1 MRNLHINDGEE
12 VHVEALASG
21 PQKPISELRRF
32 AILLLGSLAM
42 ICASFGYAF
51 NLISDSMQKRYNFTL
66 RDMTTITTCGLVFG
80 FFMLPYGFLFD
91 YAGPIPIS
99 VLAIVTVVIGTV
111 CFALCFQGTIEGSV
125 VKLAVFN
132 AILNIGVSL
141 FDLVACMTVISYFP
155 TNRGAVIALLKVF
168 AGLGSAIVGSLK
180 SGFFMAHVDWY
191 YYFLLAFASFMG
203 ILLIAFMRLPE
214 YHLTGYEISHLT
226 AAEQNERLATKT
238 QYLKQK
244 PPLRR
249 FAYAFVVLVL
259 LIIYLPTESAVVSY
273 HKLSHKYEL
282 AFACV
287 TIALTVALVGMVAP
301 LSVLNKSS
309 LPFASCFGKT
319 KSTTKAAA
327 AGTADEALS
336 EPINLNASSSSFSA
350 DAPEP
355 SFGFFEPIEQP
366 NHASKNNNS
375 NDDGNHEVAD
385 AALKLAGVVTDVE
398 AEWPNPSP
406 SFLPPDDSD
415 GQKKHLHQK
424 VETEI
429 DYIAPQYQGT
439 FLQNLLS
446 LNLWALWWSIFCVI
460 GAEFVIIYN
469 ARNILR
475 ALQGEDPTDSLN
487 TLLTVLN
494 GVGSAV
500 GRLLMSAFE
509 VWSQKR
515 KAEDRIPITVS
526 LFLPTGSIIITL
538 VLFLVLPAAALPL
551 PYVVAALGNGFLAA
565 TIVLVSRT
573 IFAKDPAK
581 HYNFCFT
588 ATMMGSIVHNRFIF
602 GEWYAV
608 HADKQHHANH
618 LCYGK
623 KCVLGSMIV
632 MLVLACTGFLTST
645 FLHLRYSLYCK
656 RVLAERAAMRT
667 QAEDSMV
674 LADVEQDAFEQTQ
687 LQIEAQ
693 TSTQKSE

>member
-1 MRNLHINDGEE
+1 MVNLHLNGGEE
-12 VHVEALASG
+12 VHLEALAAG
-21 PQKPISELRRF
+21 PQKPLSELRRF

-51 NLISDSMQKRYNFTL
+51 NLISGAMQARYDLTL

-80 FFMLPYGFLFD
+80 FFMLPYGFLYD

-99 VLAIVTVVIGTV
+99 VIAIVTVVVGTV
-111 CFALCFQGTIEGSV
+111 CMALCFQGTIEGSV

-180 SGFFMAHVDWY
+180 SGFFTTHVDYY
-191 YYFLLAFASFMG
+191 YYFLLSFASVMG
-203 ILLIAFMRLPE
+203 LLLIAFMRLPE
-214 YHLTGYEISHLT
+214 YHLTGYEMSHLD
-226 AAEQNERLATKT
+226 AAEIQERLATKT

-244 PPLRR
+244 PPMRR

-259 LIIYLPTESAVVSY
+259 LIIYLPTESAIVSY
-273 HKLSHKYEL
+273 KGLGHRYQL
-282 AFACV
+282 AFAVV
-287 TIALTVALVGMVAP
+287 TIVLTLALTGMVAP
-301 LSVLNKSS
+301 LSVLDHSS
-309 LPFASCFGKT
+309 LPFAKYFGGDTASSKDAPFSSSSHSDLAELEDAARPNGGTTTATTEPITRDSAT
-319 KSTTKAAA
+319 KPTVQDSSVVSAHVDGEVSSTPIDAAA
-327 AGTADEALS
+327 ATHVSHRGG
-336 EPINLNASSSSFSA
+336 P
-350 DAPEP
+350 
-355 SFGFFEPIEQP
+355 
-366 NHASKNNNS
+366 
-375 NDDGNHEVAD
+375 
-385 AALKLAGVVTDVE
+385 
-398 AEWPNPSP
+398 
-406 SFLPPDDSD
+406 
-415 GQKKHLHQK
+415 
-424 VETEI
+424 VETEV

-469 ARNILR
+469 ARNILG
-475 ALQGEDPTDSLN
+475 ALQGHDPTDSLN

-500 GRLLMSAFE
+500 GRLLMSYLE

-515 KAEDRIPITVS
+515 KAEDRLPITFA
-526 LFLPTGSIIITL
+526 LFLPTGSVIISL
-538 VLFLVLPAAALPL
+538 VLFLTLPAVALPL
-551 PYVVAALGNGFLAA
+551 PYVIAALGNGFLAA

-573 IFAKDPAK
+573 IFAKDAAK

-588 ATMMGSIVHNRFIF
+588 ATMTGSIFHNRLIF
-602 GEWYAV
+602 GEWYASQ
-608 HADKQHHANH
+608 ADKQKHANH

-623 KCVLGSMIV
+623 SCVLGSMIL
-632 MLVLACTGFLTST
+632 MLGLACTGFLTSS

-656 RVLAERAAMRT
+656 RVLAERAAMHGAAD
-667 QAEDSMV
+667 QATTGWEVAVD
-674 LADVEQDAFEQTQ
+674 LNRDDLDCA
-687 LQIEAQ
+687 
-693 TSTQKSE
+693 K

>member
-1 MRNLHINDGEE
+1 MVHLRLNDGEQ
-12 VHVEALASG
+12 VRVEALASG

-51 NLISDSMQKRYNFTL
+51 NLISGPMQKQYAFTL

-91 YAGPIPIS
+91 YAGPTPIS
-99 VLAIVTVVIGTV
+99 CIAIVTVAVGTV
-111 CFALCFQGTIEGSV
+111 CFALCFQGTIHGSV
-125 VKLAVFN
+125 AKLAAFN

-141 FDLVACMTVISYFP
+141 FDLVCCMTVISYFP
-155 TNRGAVIALLKVF
+155 SNRGAVIALLKVF

-180 SGFFMAHVDWY
+180 SGFFTTHVDWY
-191 YYFLLAFASFMG
+191 YYFLLSFATFVG
-203 ILLIAFMRLPE
+203 VLLIAFMRLPE
-214 YHLTGYEISHLT
+214 YHLTGYEVAHLSV
-226 AAEQNERLATKT
+226 AEQEARLATKT

-244 PPLRR
+244 PPMRR

-273 HKLSHKYEL
+273 LNLSHRYEL

-287 TIALTVALVGMVAP
+287 TIVLTAGLVGMVAP
-301 LSVLNKSS
+301 LRVLSHSS
-309 LPFASCFGKT
+309 LPFFSCLRRTSKATPAQPPASPT
-319 KSTTKAAA
+319 SSPSSLTALE
-327 AGTADEALS
+327 AGTHLA
-336 EPINLNASSSSFSA
+336 
-350 DAPEP
+350 
-355 SFGFFEPIEQP
+355 EPIEP
-366 NHASKNNNS
+366 NT
-375 NDDGNHEVAD
+375 D
-385 AALKLAGVVTDVE
+385 AALKPFGVFTGADVE
-398 AEWPNPSP
+398 WPTTS
-406 SFLPPDDSD
+406 SLQESTRHRHEH
-415 GQKKHLHQK
+415 GKHTPT
-424 VETEI
+424 VELEI

-469 ARNILR
+469 ARNILG
-475 ALQGEDPTDSLN
+475 ALQGHDPTDSLN

-500 GRLLMSAFE
+500 GRLLMSYFE
-509 VWSQKR
+509 VWTQKR
-515 KAEDRIPITVS
+515 KAEDRIPITAS
-526 LFLPTGSIIITL
+526 LFLPTGSIIIS
-538 VLFLVLPAAALPL
+538 VILFLVLPGAALPL

-573 IFAKDPAK
+573 IFAKDVAK

-588 ATMMGSIVHNRFIF
+588 ATMMGSVVHNRFLF

-608 HADKQHHANH
+608 HADKQKHQNH

-623 KCVLGSMIV
+623 SCVLGSMIV
-632 MLVLACTGFLTST
+632 MLLLACTGFLTST
-645 FLHLRYSLYCK
+645 FLHLRYSMYCK
-656 RVLAERAAMRT
+656 RVLAERATTRAQAMM
-667 QAEDSMV
+667 AEEDDDS
-674 LADVEQDAFEQTQ
+674 LPFGDVEPDAFEQTQ
-687 LQIEAQ
+687 VLVVQVGPAPQ
-693 TSTQKSE
+693 TVPRGDEVKAEEEVVK